1 MLPAPL
7 HPLGGL
13 PRDATGVQ
21 PPACLLLGHNPP
33 PGLTVSV
40 ADARAHPNIGP
51 AGRGPGPL
59 HALSRLL
66 CDAAVFQ
73 LPDGA
78 FLQHSSAPHCP
89 VKAADVGPDA
99 PSGSGGIFELHLSPL
114 RLPHVTMALLRHV
127 CQIHTEPEHVAP
139 VPGVRLT
146 AVRAVGAAQGRA
158 EALAT
163 RLGAA
168 IGGPRVRRR
177 LEAVREELGDGL
189 AVRAVPELLLHGE
202 AVLLCQEGAALLVH
216 ALERRVHHAVHGHQ
230 PRAPIVEGCRLL
242 EGSLDLVVLGA
253 PRQHVLEVV
262 HGAVRGPQ
270 LQRVLEGAAPLPGAV
285 AEDVPAAAVAAGAS
299 EPWARL
305 PAAARVLTLRII
317 HGDTAPV
324 AVAPRR
330 ERRVVFARQWRLQ
343 EHVGTNAGAVP
354 LWDHLRNA
362 ETVEEGADV
371 IRDGVVIGPGE
382 LRVQPAEPEL
392 RGGLRRHA
400 RVPPRLTR
408 ALSAPLAVLQRT
420 LLLWA
425 PLGMDLGQPSS
436 QLPRA
441 RQELDQVHWEGLHAA
456 PALLHDVVLHVIH
469 PGVVCALT
477 SEQQFA
483 EKHEGAAPSVPDRDV
498 RVLGEVLTGTIHLP
512 STPGRVKAVL
522 CNGVDVL
529 LWGAM
534 PAVDHVGSAAQVTRQ
549 VVGCSAEL
557 PVQAMVP
564 HLPGAQELAAAPG
577 LDPARLQELHLGARD
592 QGEDVVVA
600 RHLWHGAPTVLAS
613 RAPGLLLLGAG
624 AHKAGHT
631 DGPLGEGL
639 IASAAGPA
647 GRPGAAECLTPC
659 TGGADCRALAPTSA
673 SSVPSPPWLIHTAT
687 AGTRRH
693 AASCGGQ
700 RA

>member
-270 LQRVLEGAAPLPGAV
+270 LQRVLEGAAPLPGMV
-285 AEDVPAAAVAAGAS
+285 PPKVPAAAVVAGPCQA
-299 EPWARL
+299 WAHF
-305 PAAARVLTLRII
+305 AHAARVPWLL
-317 HGDTAPV
+317 
-324 AVAPRR
+324 
-330 ERRVVFARQWRLQ
+330 VV
-343 EHVGTNAGAVP
+343 HC
-354 LWDHLRNA
+354 D
-362 ETVEEGADV
+362 
-371 IRDGVVIGPGE
+371 
-382 LRVQPAEPEL
+382 
-392 RGGLRRHA
+392 
-400 RVPPRLTR
+400 
-408 ALSAPLAVLQRT
+408 AVLT
-420 LLLWA
+420 A
-425 PLGMDLGQPSS
+425 
-436 QLPRA
+436 
-441 RQELDQVHWEGLHAA
+441 VAA
-456 PALLHDVVLHVIH
+456 PAQQLEGCTVDGLCEEHESADARAVALGDHLLNPVATQEGLNICRHGVVVLATQLWRQPAH
-469 PGVVCALT
+469 P
-477 SEQQFA
+477 E
-483 EKHEGAAPSVPDRDV
+483 VPR
-498 RVLGEVLTGTIHLP
+498 
-512 STPGRVKAVL
+512 
-522 CNGVDVL
+522 
-529 LWGAM
+529 
-534 PAVDHVGSAAQVTRQ
+534 
-549 VVGCSAEL
+549 
-557 PVQAMVP
+557 
-564 HLPGAQELAAAPG
+564 
-577 LDPARLQELHLGARD
+577 
-592 QGEDVVVA
+592 
-600 RHLWHGAPTVLAS
+600 
-613 RAPGLLLLGAG
+613 
-624 AHKAGHT
+624 
-631 DGPLGEGL
+631 
-639 IASAAGPA
+639 
-647 GRPGAAECLTPC
+647 
-659 TGGADCRALAPTSA
+659 
-673 SSVPSPPWLIHTAT
+673 
-687 AGTRRH
+687 
-693 AASCGGQ
+693 
-700 RA
+700 